1 MAILGGIDIHRS
13 QLTYDYVDTETGEIR
28 AGEVRPACRQGLRR
42 WLERFEGAERVA
54 FAIEAGTGWR
64 YVSEELRR
72 AGCKVYLAEPGE
84 TAYLKG
90 PKRRAKRDLGDAK
103 HLRELVQQGRVPESW
118 IPPAEILEARALIR
132 LYLDLLE
139 ERGAWVERV
148 NAALFH
154 QGVPATSLMTKV
166 GRTKLSEAEL
176 TPQGRRQVDVGTRQV
191 KRLDQER
198 DIIAGLIEV
207 AAKAQPACRKLVEEL
222 YGVGWLLAYALWAEL
237 GDVRRFSSSR
247 DVVRYTG
254 MDVTVYSSGDHR
266 SMGSLSRQG
275 SPVLRWALYEVA
287 VQAAHKRSPDYK
299 YYRQVKTRRQ
309 NDSGIAFQSIMRRV
323 ARRAY
328 HLMRVLPAEA
338 WPAAA

>member
-1 MAILGGIDIHRS
+1 
-13 QLTYDYVDTETGEIR
+13 
-28 AGEVRPACRQGLRR
+28 
-42 WLERFEGAERVA
+42 
-54 FAIEAGTGWR
+54 
-64 YVSEELRR
+64 
-72 AGCKVYLAEPGE
+72 
-84 TAYLKG
+84 
-90 PKRRAKRDLGDAK
+90 
-103 HLRELVQQGRVPESW
+103 VPESW

-148 NAALFH
+148 DAALFH
-154 QGVPATSLMTKV
+154 QGVPATSLV
-166 GRTKLSEAEL
+166 TKLGRAKLAEAEL
-176 TPQGRRQVDVGTRQV
+176 TPQGRRQVDVGLRQV

-198 DIIAGLIEV
+198 DIIAGLIED
-207 AAKAQPACRKLVEEL
+207 AGKAQPPCRKLVEQL

-275 SPVLRWALYEVA
+275 SPVLRWALYEAAVA
-287 VQAAHKRSPDYK
+287 ATHKTSPDHR
-299 YYRQVKTRRQ
+299 YYEQVKSRRQ
-309 NDSGIAFQSIMRRV
+309 GDSGIALQSVMRRV
-323 ARRAY
+323 ARRVY
-328 HLMRVLPAEA
+328 HLMRGLPAEA